1 MAGDGHKSS
10 PACRSALKRTVKLL
24 ALILIGCCVSS
35 CAGYNYN
42 IKVNGYTDPNAP
54 TLLKPGGSFLVM
66 ENKQAKN
73 PLLEAE
79 IKEKII
85 KLLTQRGYAV
95 TTTFDKA
102 DYYLFFG
109 YGMGEPRSVTVV
121 TPDYYGG
128 VGWGRG
134 YGWGGP
140 VFAVGVPLGA
150 YPSHATQF
158 YDRWLLINVVDGP
171 AYRTRKESRPVW
183 AGEARS
189 TGPSSDLRT
198 VLNYLLVAGFKEF
211 GKNTGQAVTVELKE
225 KDPEVAALT
234 RK

>member
-1 MAGDGHKSS
+1 MAGDRHKSS
-10 PACRSALKRTVKLL
+10 PAYRSALRRTVKLL
-24 ALILIGCCVSS
+24 ALVLIGCGVTS
-35 CAGYNYN
+35 CAYNYN

-54 TLLKPGGSFLVM
+54 SLLKPGGSFVVM
-66 ENKQAKN
+66 ENQEAKN

-85 KLLTQRGYAV
+85 KLLGQRGYAV

-102 DYYLFFG
+102 DYYLFFS

-128 VGWGRG
+128 FGWGMG
-134 YGWGGP
+134 CGWGGP
-140 VFAVGVPLGA
+140 SFCLTVPPWGA
-150 YPSHATQF
+150 YPSYATQF

-198 VLNYLLVAGFKEF
+198 VLNYLLVADFKEF